1 MYKLTRMGGSIGE
14 ANTYSNGEFFET
26 KEEAQKVAK
35 RWKASYSAAARKYY
49 GVRYSIKEVKSG
61 R

>member
-1 MYKLTRMGGSIGE
+1 MDGSIGE
-14 ANTYSNGEFFET
+14 ANAYHNGKFFET

-35 RWKASYSAAARKYY
+35 RWKASYFAAARTAHTAHEYY
-49 GVRYSIKEVKSG
+49 GVCYLIKEVKSG